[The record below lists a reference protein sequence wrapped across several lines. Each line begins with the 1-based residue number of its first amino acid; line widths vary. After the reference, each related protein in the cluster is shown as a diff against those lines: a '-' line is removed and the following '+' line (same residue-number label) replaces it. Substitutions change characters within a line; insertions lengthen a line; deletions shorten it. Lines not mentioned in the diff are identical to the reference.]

1 MSYIAVSV
9 WKILQVNMG
18 AETGSP
24 NRFFMGFLILSE
36 AESAL
41 E

>member
-1 MSYIAVSV
+1 MSV
-9 WKILQVNMG
+9 WKILQMNMG

-24 NRFFMGFLILSE
+24 NRFFMGFLSLSE
-36 AESAL
+36 AESVS